1 MDTGAGRA
9 YRASACTVVPAV
21 HTLRRCLAGGGPLAG
36 SVQATEWL
44 RWTSGGSGRPR
55 RGTVAAISDDLIIA
69 TLCTERSAEAALRP
83 METSPF
89 HEGAKARQSGSAGP
103 VLVALFAQPGVTA
116 GTGAIVSW
124 IRLLALLVALSDNW
138 HCGAG
143 LDNGLARSPP
153 MGFNTWNGLQDN
165 YNESVIVEII
175 DAMSEQ
181 LLPFGYEYVVLTEQ
195 GMPTTGPLGTGPRRA
210 SDTVF
215 RVDERRFPNGMQ
227 FLAQHAHRRGM
238 KFGL

>member
-1 MDTGAGRA
+1 MG
-9 YRASACTVVPAV
+9 TVPSSL
-21 HTLRRCLAGGGPLAG
+21 HTLRRRLAGGGPLAG
-36 SVQATEWL
+36 SVQATDP
-44 RWTSGGSGRPR
+44 G
-55 RGTVAAISDDLIIA
+55 VAAISDDLIIA

-83 METSPF
+83 MGTSPF

-103 VLVALFAQPGVTA
+103 VLVTLLAQPGVTA
-116 GTGAIVSW
+116 GTGAVSW

-138 HCGAG
+138 RCGAG

-195 GMPTTGPLGTGPRRA
+195 GMPTTGPHGTGPRRA